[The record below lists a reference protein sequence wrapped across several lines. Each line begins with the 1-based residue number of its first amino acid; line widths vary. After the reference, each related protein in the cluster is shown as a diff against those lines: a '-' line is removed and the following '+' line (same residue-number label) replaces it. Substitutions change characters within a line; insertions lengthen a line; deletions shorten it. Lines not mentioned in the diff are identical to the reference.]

1 MTDQDL
7 DINTA
12 AGPVAPGPS
21 AAGAQEP
28 LLRIEDLRV
37 TFDTVAGPARAV
49 RGLSLDVFP
58 GEAVAIVGESGSG
71 KSVTMLATLGLLP
84 GAQVSGSAFYRGTN
98 LIGLAPSRLREVR
111 GAKISMVFQD
121 PMTSLNPVLTIG
133 RQLDM
138 VMHAHQPEMSKKAT
152 RARAVDL
159 LDQVAIAQA
168 ARRCD
173 AYPHELSGG
182 MRQRVMI
189 AMAIANEPEVLI
201 ADEPTT
207 ALDVTVQAQIMD
219 LLARLQRERQ
229 LSLVLITHDLG
240 VVAGA
245 TDRIAVMYAGRIVE
259 RGAVRP
265 VFAHPGHPYTRGL
278 LACLPRLDRRDDIQ
292 AAIPGIPPS
301 PLSLPPGCPFAPRC
315 PSVVDSCT
323 EYEPDLV
330 ATATSSIACSVFAPA
345 PAPAPGPR

>member
-1 MTDQDL
+1 VTGQDL
-7 DINTA
+7 AIATA
-12 AGPVAPGPS
+12 TAPPPHPR
-21 AAGAQEP
+21 AQP
-28 LLRIEDLRV
+28 LLRINDLRV
-37 TFDTVAGPARAV
+37 TFDTPAGPARAV
-49 RGLSLDVFP
+49 RGLSLDVYP

-84 GAQVSGSAFYRGTN
+84 SAHVSGVASFRGTN
-98 LIGLAPSRLREVR
+98 LIGLAAGQLRAVR

-138 VMHAHQPEMSKKAT
+138 VMRAHNPEMSRKAT
-152 RARAVDL
+152 RLQAIEL

-219 LLARLQRERQ
+219 LLARLQQERQ
-229 LSLVLITHDLG
+229 LALVLITHDLG

-259 RGAVRP
+259 HGTVP
-265 VFAHPGHPYTRGL
+265 SVFADPGHPYTRGL
-278 LACLPRLDRRDDIQ
+278 LACLPRLDRRDEMQ

-301 PLSLPPGCPFAPRC
+301 PVSLPGGCPFAPRC
-315 PSVVDSCT
+315 PSAVDACT
-323 EYEPDLV
+323 EHEPELV
-330 ATATSSIACSVFAPA
+330 ATTTSTIACSVFAPA
-345 PAPAPGPR
+345 SVAPDADGSS

>member
-1 MTDQDL
+1 VTEQDL
-7 DINTA
+7 VIDTPPLTA
-12 AGPVAPGPS
+12 ASSTVA
-21 AAGAQEP
+21 P

-37 TFDTVAGPARAV
+37 TFDTVGGPARAV

-84 GAQVSGSAFYRGTN
+84 GAQVSGSATYRGTN
-98 LIGLAPSRLREVR
+98 LIGLAPARMREVR

-121 PMTSLNPVLTIG
+121 PMTSLNPVLTVG
-133 RQLDM
+133 RQMEM
-138 VMHAHQPEMSKKAT
+138 VMRAHQPELSKKAA
-152 RARAVDL
+152 RDRAVEL

-219 LLARLQRERQ
+219 LLARLRRERQ

-245 TDRIAVMYAGRIVE
+245 ADRVAVMYAGRIVE
-259 RGAVRP
+259 HGKVPP

-278 LACLPRLDRRDDIQ
+278 LACLPRLDRREDVQ

-301 PLSLPPGCPFAPRC
+301 PMSLPPGCPFAPRC
-315 PSVVDSCT
+315 PSAIDSCL
-323 EYEPDLV
+323 EREPNLV
-330 ATATSSIACSVFAPA
+330 STATSVVACDVLAPA
-345 PAPAPGPR
+345 TSAA